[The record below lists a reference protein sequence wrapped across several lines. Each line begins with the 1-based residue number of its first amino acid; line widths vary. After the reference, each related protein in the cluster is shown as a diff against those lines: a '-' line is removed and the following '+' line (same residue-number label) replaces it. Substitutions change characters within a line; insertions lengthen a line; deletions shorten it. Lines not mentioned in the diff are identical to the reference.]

1 MKIAVAMS
9 GGVDSSTVAA
19 LLLQQGHQLV
29 GLSLQLWDQSR
40 TLDENG
46 QPLPSKCCSLDD
58 IYDARMVA
66 SQLGFPFY
74 LVNVEEQF
82 ETDVVQPFV
91 AEYLSGRTPIP
102 CVVCN
107 SKLKFAKLVEM
118 ADGIGVEKIA
128 TGHYARIT
136 IDQSTG
142 RYILRKGVDL
152 TKDQS
157 YFLFDLK
164 QDQLAK
170 TIFPLGEMRK
180 PEVRELARAAGLRVS
195 EKDESQD
202 ISFIPDGDYPG
213 FIENYVE
220 DIEHHT
226 PEFHRQ
232 IEDWRPQDGDIV
244 MSDGKKVG
252 SHTGIHK
259 YTIGQRR
266 GLGVSYPLPLYVL
279 SLDTQTNKLVVGTG
293 DQLLGKSLIAERINW
308 ISISELKEPMRVRAK
323 IRYRNAEADA
333 TIFPLDEG
341 KVRVI
346 FDEPQRAITPGQ
358 ATVFY
363 DNDIIVGGGWIREA
377 EK

>member
-1 MKIAVAMS
+1 MMKIAVAMS

-19 LLLQQGHQLV
+19 LLLQQGHELV

-40 TLDENG
+40 ALDENG
-46 QPLPSKCCSLDD
+46 QPLASKCCSLDD

-74 LVNVEEQF
+74 LVNLEEQF

-102 CVVCN
+102 CVACN

-128 TGHYARIT
+128 TGHYARI
-136 IDQSTG
+136 DFDPSNG
-142 RYILRKGVDL
+142 RYILRKGVDP

-180 PEVRELARAAGLRVS
+180 SEVRELARAAGLRVS

-202 ISFIPDGDYPG
+202 ISFIPDGDYPQ
-213 FIENYVE
+213 FIENYVQ
-220 DIEHHT
+220 DAEHHT
-226 PEFHRQ
+226 PEFHQ
-232 IEDWRPQDGDIV
+232 
-244 MSDGKKVG
+244 KV
-252 SHTGIHK
+252 
-259 YTIGQRR
+259 
-266 GLGVSYPLPLYVL
+266 
-279 SLDTQTNKLVVGTG
+279 
-293 DQLLGKSLIAERINW
+293 
-308 ISISELKEPMRVRAK
+308 
-323 IRYRNAEADA
+323 
-333 TIFPLDEG
+333 EG
-341 KVRVI
+341 W
-346 FDEPQRAITPGQ
+346 EPQS
-358 ATVFY
+358 
-363 DNDIIVGGGWIREA
+363 GGFLNVRSQ
-377 EK
+377 

>member
-19 LLLQQGHQLV
+19 LLLQQGHELV

-40 TLDENG
+40 ALDENG
-46 QPLPSKCCSLDD
+46 QPLASKCCSLDD

-74 LVNVEEQF
+74 LVNLEEQF

-102 CVVCN
+102 CVACN

-118 ADGIGVEKIA
+118 ADGIGVEKVA
-128 TGHYARIT
+128 TGHYARI
-136 IDQSTG
+136 DFDPSND
-142 RYILRKGVDL
+142 RYILRKGVDP

-170 TIFPLGEMRK
+170 TIFPLGGMHK

-202 ISFIPDGDYPG
+202 ISFIPDGDYPR
-213 FIENYVE
+213 FIENYVQ
-220 DIEHHT
+220 DVEHHT
-226 PEFHRQ
+226 PEFHQ
-232 IEDWRPQDGDIV
+232 QVEGWHPQGGDIV
-244 MSDGKKVG
+244 TSDGKKLG
-252 SHTGIHK
+252 SHAGIHK
-259 YTIGQRR
+259 YTVGQRR
-266 GLGVSYPLPLYVL
+266 GIGVSYPLPLYVL
-279 SLDTQTNKLVVGTG
+279 SLDTQKNNLIVGTG

-308 ISISELKEPMRVRAK
+308 ISIPELKEPMRVRAK
-323 IRYRNAEADA
+323 IRYRNDEADA
-333 TIFPLDEG
+333 TIFPLEDG
-341 KVRVI
+341 NVRVT

-363 DNDIIVGGGWIREA
+363 DGDVVVGGGWIVKA